1 MTRNRYRRHPMSL
14 PPGPTTPTPWMLVR
28 WMRTPF
34 EVMEECRARYGETFT
49 LRLGALPPLVIL
61 SNPEHVREVFASA
74 GDDMHGGEIGSGLKP
89 FLGERSV
96 IVLDGAAHRSMRKLV
111 MPPFHGERMHA
122 YGQQMVELTHAS
134 IDAWPVGKT
143 FAAHEPLQQ
152 ITLDVILRTVFGVD
166 DPAAR
171 KQLGDRLTRLMDIAS
186 WPPLLIPQVQRDL
199 GPWSPWGRYLRE
211 SKVADDSLLAE
222 IARRRREGGEGRT
235 DILSMFLGARD
246 EEGRGLSD
254 HDLRD
259 QLVTLLVAGHETTA
273 TALAWTLR
281 WVLALPAVRTKLL
294 AELHAAERKGPLTP
308 ERIAKL
314 EYLDATVREALRMQP
329 VIPLVGRILQQPM
342 RFAGYDL
349 PAGVG
354 LAPSVYLLHQNSS
367 VYANP
372 TRFEPERFVGRQYK
386 AHEWIPFG
394 GGIRK
399 CIGMA
404 FAIYEMKMVLAT
416 MLSRVWLRAAPGYSP
431 RAVRRSITLTP
442 SEGMP
447 VIADAVL
454 PRGNPV
460 IAAA

>member
-1 MTRNRYRRHPMSL
+1 MSL

-34 EVMEECRARYGETFT
+34 EVMDECRARYGETFT
-49 LRLGALPPLVIL
+49 LRIGALPPLVLL

-74 GDDMHGGEIGSGLKP
+74 GDDMHGGEIGSALKP

-96 IVLDGAAHRSMRKLV
+96 IVLDGSAHRTMRKLV

-143 FAAHEPLQQ
+143 FAAHEPFQQ

-166 DPAAR
+166 DAAAR
-171 KQLGDRLTRLMDIAS
+171 KTLGDQLTRLMDLAS

-211 SKVADDSLLAE
+211 SKIADDALLAQ
-222 IARRRREGGEGRT
+222 IARRRSEGPGGRT
-235 DILSMFLGARD
+235 DVLSMFLEARD
-246 EEGRGLSD
+246 EEGRALDD

-281 WVLALPAVRTKLL
+281 WVLALPAVRERLL
-294 AELHAAERKGPLTP
+294 SELHAAQRKGPLTP

-314 EYLDATVREALRMQP
+314 EYLDGTVREALRMQP
-329 VIPLVGRILQQPM
+329 VIPLVGRVLKQPV
-342 RFAGYDL
+342 RLAGYDL
-349 PAGVG
+349 PAGVAV
-354 LAPSVYLLHQNSS
+354 APSVYLVHQNPA
-367 VYANP
+367 VYDDP
-372 TRFEPERFVGRQYK
+372 RRFEPERFVGRQYK

-416 MLSRVWLRAAPGYSP
+416 VLSRVWLRAAPGYVARP
-431 RAVRRSITLTP
+431 MRRSITMTP

-447 VIADAVL
+447 VVADAVL
-454 PRGNPV
+454 PR
-460 IAAA
+460 AAAVPVAA

>member
-1 MTRNRYRRHPMSL
+1 MAL

-34 EVMEECRARYGETFT
+34 EVMDECRARYGETFT
-49 LRLGALPPLVIL
+49 LRIGALPPLVIL
-61 SNPEHVREVFASA
+61 SNPEHAREVFASA
-74 GDDMHGGEIGSGLKP
+74 GDDMHGGAIGSALKP

-96 IVLDGAAHRSMRKLV
+96 IVLDGTAHRTMRKLV
-111 MPPFHGERMHA
+111 MPPFHGERMQA
-122 YGQQMVELTHAS
+122 YGQQMVDLTHAS
-134 IDAWPVGKT
+134 IDRWRVGTT
-143 FAAHEPLQQ
+143 FPIHEPLQQ

-166 DPAAR
+166 DAADR
-171 KQLGDRLTRLMDIAS
+171 KTLGDQLTRLMDLAS

-199 GPWSPWGRYLRE
+199 GPWSPWGRFVRE
-211 SKVADDSLLAE
+211 SKAADETLLAE
-222 IARRRREGGEGRT
+222 IARRRRDGTGGRT
-235 DILSMFLGARD
+235 DILSMFLGVKD
-246 EEGRGLSD
+246 EDGRGLD
-254 HDLRD
+254 DKDLRD

-281 WVLALPAVRTKLL
+281 WVLALPAVRQRLL
-294 AELHAAERKGPLTP
+294 DELHAAQRSGPLTP

-329 VIPLVGRILQQPM
+329 VIPLVGRITQQPM

-349 PAGVG
+349 PAGVA
-354 LAPSVYLLHQNSS
+354 LAPSVHLIHQNPA
-367 VYANP
+367 VYENP
-372 TRFEPERFVGRQYK
+372 RRFEPERFLGRTYK

-404 FAIYEMKMVLAT
+404 FAVYEMKMVLAT
-416 MLSRVWLRAAPGYSP
+416 ILSRVWLRAAPGYAP
-431 RAVRRSITLTP
+431 RAVRRSITMTP

-447 VIADAVL
+447 VVADAVL
-454 PRGNPV
+454 PRAPAD
-460 IAAA
+460 AAAA